1 MSTISLSHISKEYK
15 RGTRTVEDFSLE
27 IGEHEFVVLVGPP
40 GCGKS
45 TLLRMIAGLEEITGG
60 ELWIDDRLMNSLRLD
75 RMWRAASRTC
85 ATPMR
90 IPRMRSTPSHR
101 RSTRRS
107 RITTSST
114 RKIQRAALH
123 KTKRPGAGSRFR
135 FFQHQAKDVL
145 H

>member
-1 MSTISLSHISKEYK
+1 
-15 RGTRTVEDFSLE
+15 
-27 IGEHEFVVLVGPP
+27 
-40 GCGKS
+40 
-45 TLLRMIAGLEEITGG
+45 
-60 ELWIDDRLMNSLRLD
+60 
-75 RMWRAASRTC
+75 
-85 ATPMR
+85 MR

-123 KTKRPGAGSRFR
+123 KTKRPGVGSRFR